1 MRNNPICRAG
11 THGLLVRRENTEED
25 TMKPFLFN
33 DGAARRKK
41 LQAFE
46 ALAFEHIDALYRA
59 ALRLTRNRWD
69 AEDLVQDAYLRAY
82 RFFDRFQPG
91 TNFKAWLFTILR
103 NTFINHYRKKKIQP
117 ATLAFDKVAF
127 MLPDTDE
134 GAPASRYVDQ
144 YDETR
149 YEDLF
154 GDQIQAALG
163 RLPEE
168 FRMVVMLADIEEFH
182 YQEIAEIMNCPIGTV
197 MSRLSRGRRQLQRYL
212 KDYAYREGYV
222 GRAVGHR
229 EKIAA

>member
-1 MRNNPICRAG
+1 MNNPICRAG
-11 THGLLVRRENTEED
+11 THSVFTRRENPEEEA
-25 TMKPFLFN
+25 MKSFLFN

-59 ALRLTRNRWD
+59 ALRLTRNRQD
-69 AEDLVQDAYLRAY
+69 AEDLVQDAYLRAF

-127 MLPDTDE
+127 MLSDTD
-134 GAPASRYVDQ
+134 ARVPASRYVDR

-149 YEDLF
+149 YQDMF
-154 GDQIQAALG
+154 GDQIQAALD

-168 FRMVVMLADIEEFH
+168 FRMVVLLADIEEFQ

-197 MSRLSRGRRQLQRYL
+197 MSRLSRARRQLQRYL
-212 KDYAYREGYV
+212 RDYAYREGYV
-222 GRAVGHR
+222 GRTIGLR
-229 EKIAA
+229 EKMAA

>member
-1 MRNNPICRAG
+1 MRS
-11 THGLLVRRENTEED
+11 
-25 TMKPFLFN
+25 FLFN
-33 DGAARRKK
+33 DTAARRKK

-69 AEDLVQDAYLRAY
+69 AEDLVQDACLRAF

-117 ATLAFDKVAF
+117 ATLAFDKVSF
-127 MLPDTDE
+127 MLSDTDE
-134 GAPASRYVDQ
+134 RTPALRYVDG
-144 YDETR
+144 YDETN
-149 YEDLF
+149 YHDMF
-154 GDQIQAALG
+154 GDQIQAGLD

-168 FRMVVMLADIEEFH
+168 FRMVVLLADIEEFP
-182 YQEIAEIMNCPIGTV
+182 YKEIAEIMDCPIGTV
-197 MSRLSRGRRQLQRYL
+197 MSRLSRARRQLRRYL

-222 GRAVGHR
+222 AKSSRSPLTT
-229 EKIAA
+229 K